1 MKLTPLGIEG
11 AWIAESTLW
20 NDDRGFLREWFKTE
34 EVFAATGINFSIQQ
48 ANISQNQ
55 SGVIRGIHYSL
66 VPKGQAKWVTCVA
79 GSLIDVVVDIRPNSP
94 TFKKIEYIQ
103 LTPENGVSVLV
114 GAGLGHGFESIQ
126 DKTSISYLLSSKY
139 SADLEF
145 VIHPY
150 DTDLAIN
157 WRANTDE
164 AIVSSK
170 DLGSRS
176 LQEALDERVLPTL
189 GDTTQGRKSVKDS
202 RQ

>member
-20 NDDRGFLREWFKTE
+20 NDHRGFLREWFKFE
-34 EVFAATGINFSIQQ
+34 EVYRATGIDFSIQQ

-66 VPKGQAKWVTCVA
+66 VPEGQAKWVTCVA

-94 TFKKIEYIQ
+94 TFKKIEYIH

-114 GAGLGHGFESIQ
+114 GAGLGHGFESIE

-145 VIHPY
+145 AIHPF

-157 WRANTDE
+157 WRAHTHE

-170 DLGSRS
+170 DLSSRS
-176 LQEALDERVLPTL
+176 LQKALNERLLPTL
-189 GDTTQGRKSVKDS
+189 VDTTQGRKSV
-202 RQ
+202 

>member
-34 EVFAATGINFSIQQ
+34 EVYAATGINFSIQQ

-66 VPKGQAKWVTCVA
+66 VPEGQAKWVTCVA

-114 GAGLGHGFESIQ
+114 GAGLGHGFESLE

-145 VIHPY
+145 GIHPF

-157 WRANTDE
+157 WRVNTDE
-164 AIVSSK
+164 PIVSSK

-176 LQEALDERVLPTL
+176 LQEALNERMLPTL
-189 GDTTQGRKSVKDS
+189 GDTTQGRKSV
-202 RQ
+202 